1 MKRNKLTWIAMT
13 LFVSACAVV
22 GCAAPVEPDGD
33 ELAGNGDVPAS
44 VLEAAEAPIYEVG
57 IEFDGETTTVQ
68 ARATVAL
75 RAQLLDA
82 GFKGLHGEEAVAAFL
97 TEMAQQT
104 VDGTGEL
111 PEGVLTVGHHEGDP
125 SERAPNATC
134 IDSYVVYNCTL
145 RYCNAGTCYYEC
157 AYIMITFTHSC

>member
-22 GCAAPVEPDGD
+22 GCAAPSEPAGD
-33 ELAGNGDVPAS
+33 DLAGNDEVPAS
-44 VLEAAEAPIYEVG
+44 VLEAEQAPVYEVG
-57 IEFDGETTTVQ
+57 IEFDGKMTTVQ

-75 RAQLLDA
+75 RAHLLDA
-82 GFKGLHGEEAVAAFL
+82 GFKGIQGEEAVSAFL
-97 TEMAQQT
+97 TEMAQRT

-111 PEGVLTVGHHEGDP
+111 PEGVLTVGNQEGDP

-134 IDSYVVYNCTL
+134 VSCYNVYSCTYYSSCGCSVCSYQYTVC
-145 RYCNAGTCYYEC
+145 GTY
-157 AYIMITFTHSC
+157 SC